1 MRVSLEQL
9 QHVCNEIKN
18 KNEIAIIE
26 KYGHIGKHQTR
37 IITSKSNNI
46 YAYILMNY

>member
-9 QHVCNEIKN
+9 QHVCNKIKN

-26 KYGHIGKHQTR
+26 KYSRIGKHQTR
-37 IITSKSNNI
+37 KIMSKI
-46 YAYILMNY
+46 VYMLIF